1 MQYKLYSSA
10 ETSADV
16 DVTIIGIFQ
25 DENVAQALHAVA
37 AETGLLKSELINN
50 VAQAAVYEKFIGKSS
65 QQLFLPT
72 YDAAHSKKILL
83 YGLGSSQSWNSSFT
97 RKMAATSAKSLR
109 ANQAQNVIVVLRDV
123 EKPAATA
130 GGAGS
135 GVAKHDDAG
144 NDESTVSGKE
154 DAGQSGKDAAEQSG
168 KDTSK
173 DSSKEPKESKSKD
186 GKDKEKESAKG
197 KPINFLKLS
206 EEHATEH
213 IRAFAEGWTLG
224 NYSFKKYE
232 TSSDVKETADLETSF
247 AFAGTALS
255 HEQIDS
261 QGRLGEIIAEA
272 TNNARRWIAEPPA
285 YMTPTR
291 LAEEAQ
297 AIANKHGLKCQI
309 MDAHEIEKL
318 GMGSFLGVAKGAKE
332 PLKFIIM
339 KYDAPNATKTVG
351 IIGKG
356 ITFDSGGLSLKPA
369 TSMEHMKYDMSGA
382 AAIIAAMQV
391 VGERKPSVSVLGL
404 VAATENMPGSGALHP
419 GDILTAMN
427 GKTIEVN
434 NTDAEGRLVLADA
447 MTYAAQQGVDEM
459 IDLATLTGAIV
470 TALGR
475 AAAGIMG
482 NNQALIDNVI
492 KYGARA
498 GEKLWQMPMYD
509 EYKDSLKSDVADLKN
524 AGARGEAG
532 SSAAAM
538 FLQEFCGGKPWAHLD
553 IAGPGWMEKP
563 RDELNKGGT
572 AFGVRTLCYYLL
584 NL

>member
-10 ETSADV
+10 DSSADV
-16 DVTIIGIFQ
+16 DVTVIGIFQ
-25 DENVAQALHAVA
+25 DENVAQALRAVA
-37 AETGLLKSELINN
+37 SETGLLKDELIDNI
-50 VAQAAVYEKFIGKSS
+50 AKAAVYEKFVGKVA

-72 YDAAHSKKILL
+72 YEAAPSKKILL
-83 YGLGSSQSWNSSFT
+83 YGLGASHSWNSSFT
-97 RKMAATSAKSLR
+97 RKMAAVAAKSLR
-109 ANQAQNVIVVLRDV
+109 ANQAKSVTVVLRDA
-123 EKPAATA
+123 EKVSATA
-130 GGAGS
+130 GGGTF
-135 GVAKHDDAG
+135 
-144 NDESTVSGKE
+144 NDGESENVDKA
-154 DAGQSGKDAAEQSG
+154 DKAEG
-168 KDTSK
+168 
-173 DSSKEPKESKSKD
+173 
-186 GKDKEKESAKG
+186 GKESASDR
-197 KPINFLKLS
+197 PVNFVKLS
-206 EEHATEH
+206 EAQATEH
-213 IRAFAEGWTLG
+213 VRAFAEGWTLG
-224 NYSFKKYE
+224 NFSFKKYK
-232 TSSDVKETADLETSF
+232 TTADARETADVETSF
-247 AFAGTALS
+247 AFTGVGLS
-255 HEQIDS
+255 NEQIDS
-261 QGRLGEIIAEA
+261 EGRLGEIIAVA
-272 TNNARRWIAEPPA
+272 TNQARRWIAEPPA
-285 YMTPTR
+285 YMTPSR
-291 LAEEAQ
+291 LAEEAET
-297 AIANKHGLKCQI
+297 IANKHGLKCQI

-318 GMGSFLGVAKGAKE
+318 GMGSFLGVARGAKE

-339 KYDAPNATKTVG
+339 KYDAPNASKTVG

-404 VAATENMPGSGALHP
+404 VAAAENMPGSGALHP

-447 MTYAAQQGVDEM
+447 MTYAVQQGVDEM

-482 NNQALIDNVI
+482 NNQTLIDNVI

-509 EYKDSLKSDVADLKN
+509 EYKESLKSDVADLKN

-553 IAGPGWMEKP
+553 IAGPGWMEKS

-584 NL
+584 DL

>member
-1 MQYKLYSSA
+1 MQYKLYSSDS
-10 ETSADV
+10 SADI

-25 DENVAQALHAVA
+25 DENVAQALQAVA
-37 AETGLLKSELINN
+37 GETGLLKSELIDN
-50 VAQAAVYEKFIGKSS
+50 VSRAAVYEKFVGKSA

-72 YDAAHSKKILL
+72 YDEAHSKKILL
-83 YGLGSSQSWNSSFT
+83 YGLGASQSWNSSFT
-97 RKMAATSAKSLR
+97 RKMAATAAKSLR
-109 ANQAQNVIVVLRDV
+109 ANQAKNVIVVLRDT
-123 EKPAATA
+123 EKSSATTGSA
-130 GGAGS
+130 G
-135 GVAKHDDAG
+135 VDAG
-144 NDESTVSGKE
+144 AAKTEVAGKE
-154 DAGQSGKDAAEQSG
+154 DSKVSG
-168 KDTSK
+168 KDTAGQSAEDVTK
-173 DSSKEPKESKSKD
+173 DTTDTNDTKD
-186 GKDKEKESAKG
+186 NKDNKDKNSAKD
-197 KPINFLKLS
+197 KPVKFVKLS
-206 EEHATEH
+206 DEHATEH

-224 NYSFKKYE
+224 NYSFKKYK
-232 TSSDVKETADLETSF
+232 TSSEAREAADLDTSF

-255 HEQIDS
+255 QEQIDS

-272 TNNARRWIAEPPA
+272 TNSARRWIAEPPA
-285 YMTPTR
+285 YMTPGR
-291 LAEEAQ
+291 LAEEAE
-297 AIANKHGLKCQI
+297 AIANKYGLKCQI

-339 KYDAPNATKTVG
+339 KYDAPNASKTVG

-369 TSMEHMKYDMSGA
+369 NSMEHMKYDMSGA
-382 AAIIAAMQV
+382 AAIIATMQV

-447 MTYAAQQGVDEM
+447 MTYAVQQGVDEM

-492 KYGARA
+492 KHGARA

>member
-10 ETSADV
+10 DTSADI

-37 AETGLLKSELINN
+37 GETGLLKSELIDNI
-50 VAQAAVYEKFIGKSS
+50 AQAAVYEKFVGKSS
-65 QQLFLPT
+65 QHLFLPT
-72 YDAAHSKKILL
+72 YDAACAKKILL

-97 RKMAATSAKSLR
+97 RKMAAIAAKSLR
-109 ANQAQNVIVVLRDV
+109 VNQAQNVIVVLRDT
-123 EKPAATA
+123 EKIFATPASPADAATA
-130 GGAGS
+130 GG
-135 GVAKHDDAG
+135 
-144 NDESTVSGKE
+144 
-154 DAGQSGKDAAEQSG
+154 
-168 KDTSK
+168 DTSAA
-173 DSSKEPKESKSKD
+173 PKHEDTGKKVNAVSN
-186 GKDKEKESAKG
+186 KDK
-197 KPINFLKLS
+197 PITFLKLS
-206 EEHATEH
+206 HDQAIEH

-224 NYSFKKYE
+224 NYSFKKYK
-232 TSSDVKETADLETSF
+232 TSSDAKETADLETSF
-247 AFAGTALS
+247 AFAGTPLS

-261 QGRLGEIIAEA
+261 QGHLGEIIAEA

-291 LAEEAQ
+291 LAEEAE
-297 AIANKHGLKCQI
+297 AIAARYGLKCQV

-339 KYDAPNATKTVG
+339 KYDAPNASKTVG

-369 TSMEHMKYDMSGA
+369 ASMEHMKYDMSGA

-404 VAATENMPGSGALHP
+404 VAATENMPGSAALHP

-447 MTYAAQQGVDEM
+447 MTYAVQQGVDEM

-482 NNQALIDNVI
+482 NNQPLIDNVI

-584 NL
+584 EL